1 MFVELYMKIY
11 PCIFPLCHNHAK
23 ALKQH
28 NLRQIYIM
36 NDFLKKFYRVF
47 TKLTNLL
54 NLKNEL
60 LISQKGLNR
69 IAKRNKG
76 MALKNVDSL
85 TIKNC

>member
-1 MFVELYMKIY
+1 
-11 PCIFPLCHNHAK
+11 
-23 ALKQH
+23 
-28 NLRQIYIM
+28 M